1 MANGAAGL
9 NTELQN
15 QKGILKWI
23 ETVGNKLP
31 HPFMLFIILCG
42 VLMVVSAILSAMNLS
57 VIHPGKGEAV
67 AVKNLLSVEGIHWIL
82 TSMLKNFVEFP
93 ALGLVLA
100 MTLGIGLAEKV
111 GLLTTVLRKMMS
123 HVPTAIVSYAVVF
136 VGVLGNLASDAA
148 MVIIPP
154 LGGLVFLAMGRHPIA
169 GFAAGMAGV
178 SSGFTANLFIA
189 GTDALLSGI
198 STSVAQTI
206 DANAHVTPVDNWFFM
221 SASVFILAFIGGWIT
236 DKVIEPRLGT
246 FKGDTSVQ
254 FDELTPQENKAL
266 RVTGI
271 VALLFIAILAVLV
284 VPEGALLRDPK
295 TGDFLT
301 SPFLKGI
308 IPIILLFFVTISFV
322 YGKVMGLIKTSKD
335 MPHYMSE
342 AIKDMSG
349 FIVLAFTAAQFIAFF
364 NWSNIGI
371 LMAVNGADFMRSIGL
386 TGLPIVIGFTLFTGI
401 CSLFITSGSALWAIL
416 APVFMPML
424 MLLDYSPAFIQ
435 VAYRI
440 ADSATNTISPVNP
453 YLPLILAFYQ
463 KYNKNA
469 GMGTIFA
476 TMTPY
481 AIVFLAI
488 WIIQMAIWYFF
499 DLPVGPGVYPR

>member
-1 MANGAAGL
+1 MAKGTNVQADL
-9 NTELQN
+9 MK

-31 HPFMLFIILCG
+31 HPFVLFIILCG
-42 VLMVVSAILSAMNLS
+42 VLMVVSAILAAMDFS
-57 VIHPGKGEAV
+57 VIHPAKGEEV
-67 AVKNLLSVEGIHWIL
+67 AVKSLLSVEGIHWIL
-82 TSMLKNFVEFP
+82 TSMLKNFIEFP

-100 MTLGIGLAEKV
+100 MTLGIGLAEKI
-111 GLLTTVLRKMMS
+111 GLLTTVLRKMMAGIPAS
-123 HVPTAIVSYAVVF
+123 VVSYAIVF
-136 VGVLGNLASDAA
+136 VGILGNLASDAA

-178 SSGFTANLFIA
+178 SSGFTANFFIA
-189 GTDALLSGI
+189 GTDALLAGI
-198 STSVAQTI
+198 STEVAKTI
-206 DANAHVTPVDNWFFM
+206 DPNAMVTPVDNWFFM
-221 SASVFILAFIGGWIT
+221 SASVVILAFFGGWIT
-236 DKVIEPRLGT
+236 DKIIEPRLGT
-246 FKGDTSVQ
+246 YHGDRNVQ
-254 FDELTPQENKAL
+254 FEEVTPQENKAL
-266 RVTGI
+266 RKAGI
-271 VALLFIAILAVLV
+271 AALIFVVIVGLLV
-284 VPEGALLRDPK
+284 VPEGSLLRDPK

-308 IPIILLFFVTISFV
+308 IPIILLFFVTVSFV
-322 YGKVMGLIKTSKD
+322 YGRAMGLIKTSRD
-335 MPHYMSE
+335 IPHYMSE

-371 LMAVNGADFMRSIGL
+371 LMAVNGAELMTNMGL
-386 TGLPIVIGFTLFTGI
+386 TGLPIIIAFTLFTGV

-424 MLLDYSPAFIQ
+424 MLLDYNPAFIQ

-453 YLPLILAFYQ
+453 YIPLFLAFYQ

-469 GMGTIFA
+469 GMGTIFS
-476 TMTPY
+476 TMTPF
-481 AIVFLAI
+481 AIVFLVV
-488 WIIQMAIWYFF
+488 WILQLTAWYFL
-499 DLPVGPGVYPR
+499 DLPFGPGVYAR

>member
-1 MANGAAGL
+1 MANGATNL
-9 NTELQN
+9 KPQLEQ
-15 QKGILKWI
+15 QRGILKWI

-31 HPFMLFIILCG
+31 HPFMLFVILCLA
-42 VLMVVSAILSAMNLS
+42 LMVISAILSAMNLS
-57 VIHPGKGEAV
+57 VVHPGKGEAV
-67 AVKNLLSVEGIHWIL
+67 AVKSLLSVEGIHWIL
-82 TSMLKNFVEFP
+82 TSMLKNFIEFP

-111 GLLTTVLRKMMS
+111 GLLTSVLRKMMAR
-123 HVPTAIVSYAVVF
+123 VPKAIVSYAVVF

-198 STSVAQTI
+198 STEVARTI
-206 DANAHVTPVDNWFFM
+206 DPNAVVTPVDNWFFM
-221 SASVFILAFIGGWIT
+221 SASVFFLAFAGGWIT
-236 DKVIEPRLGT
+236 DKIIEPRLGT
-246 FKGDTSVQ
+246 YQGDRNVQ
-254 FDELTPQENKAL
+254 FDELTLQENKAL
-266 RVTGI
+266 RHAGI
-271 VALLFIAILAVLV
+271 AALVFVVILALLV

-308 IPIILLFFVTISFV
+308 IPFILLFFVTVSYV
-322 YGKVMGLIKTSKD
+322 YGRAMGLMKTSKD

-371 LMAVNGADFMRSIGL
+371 LMAVNGAEFMKSVGL
-386 TGLPIVIGFTLFTGI
+386 TGLPVVIAFSLFTGI

-424 MLLDYSPAFIQ
+424 MLLDYHPAFIQ

-469 GMGTIFA
+469 GMGTIFS
-476 TMTPY
+476 TMMPY
-481 AIVFLAI
+481 AIVFLVI
-488 WIIQMAIWYFF
+488 WLIQMAIWYYAG
-499 DLPVGPGVYPR
+499 LPVGPGVYPR